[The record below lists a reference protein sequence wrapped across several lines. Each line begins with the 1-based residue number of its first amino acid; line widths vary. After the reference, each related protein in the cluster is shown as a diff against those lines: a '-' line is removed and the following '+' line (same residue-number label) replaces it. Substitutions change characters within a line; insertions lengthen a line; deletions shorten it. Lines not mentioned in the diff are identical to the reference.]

1 MERAAVSLDG
11 VKVSI
16 LHWGKVF
23 FVVSKE
29 DFSLRGRGSHVEE
42 QLAKNTGL
50 HGAHSET
57 RAQDEGL
64 EGKRARSH

>member
-1 MERAAVSLDG
+1 MERAAVSLGG

-16 LHWGKVF
+16 LHWGKFF
-23 FVVSKE
+23 FVVFSKE

-57 RAQDEGL
+57 RAQDEG
-64 EGKRARSH
+64 

>member
-1 MERAAVSLDG
+1 MEGAAVSLDG

-16 LHWGKVF
+16 LHWGKFF

-42 QLAKNTGL
+42 QLAQDTEL
-50 HGAHSET
+50 HGAHSEM
-57 RAQDEGL
+57 
-64 EGKRARSH
+64 